1 MGGNFK
7 GTARGIRL
15 RAVPPDAHLIRQGQ
29 GDAASRAAVTLGPS
43 VVFGMRG
50 ETVGVQD
57 IANDIVEKISDF
69 VHGGQDSG
77 GAQGGN
83 GGSIHGRLDAL
94 KGACETAIQR
104 DQTEAAIHLAASL
117 AAGPITAAITTARA
131 AFDSK
136 AGALTNQLR
145 TEERLLRAAVNMKIT
160 PHLGVPNTLQADVAH
175 WSELADRVKGV
186 EKTASL
192 LMGVPGWDDKASPEY
207 AKAVKV
213 QVNALDSLATIM
225 KQVGASCLQGKNLNL
240 YGFTEVEQAL
250 AQTTNQIRGTGS
262 GGGSY
267 YQRTAAAIIKV
278 VFCRAMVDP
287 EFLKSVR
294 ASVNITNRNSTALV
308 SSDLQAHYW
317 PGGNAPT
324 GIDG

>member
-1 MGGNFK
+1 M
-7 GTARGIRL
+7 
-15 RAVPPDAHLIRQGQ
+15 
-29 GDAASRAAVTLGPS
+29 
-43 VVFGMRG
+43 
-50 ETVGVQD
+50 GVQD
-57 IANDIVEKISDF
+57 IANSVVEKISDF

-83 GGSIHGRLDAL
+83 GGSIQGRLDAL

-117 AAGPITAAITTARA
+117 AAGPITAAITSARA
-131 AFDSK
+131 VFDSK

-145 TEERLLRAAVNMKIT
+145 NEEGLLRAAVNKKIT
-160 PHLGVPNTLQADVAH
+160 PHLGVPNTLQTDMDH
-175 WSELADRVKGV
+175 WSGLAARVKRV
-186 EKTASL
+186 EKTASD
-192 LMGVPGWDDKASPEY
+192 LMGVPGWDDKASPQY

-225 KQVGASCLQGKNLNL
+225 RDVGLSCQQAKNLNL
-240 YGFTEVEQAL
+240 HGFTEVEQAL
-250 AQTTNQIRGTGS
+250 ALTTNQIRGTGS

-278 VFCRAMVDP
+278 VFCRAVVDP
-287 EFLKSVR
+287 EFLQSVR
-294 ASVNITNRNSTALV
+294 ASINIKMRNTHALV